1 MPMAALLI
9 ETVNDLPSMVALESS
24 ERELYSKVSFTT
36 LPCRAVLRAELHAGA
51 GSDLLIIFI
60 IPAHKPNSDERQF
73 GGEGEPEANGNKS
86 PRQRGRKNTG
96 RGKRASASAAPV
108 SAKKKNLSP
117 VKRW

>member
-1 MPMAALLI
+1 
-9 ETVNDLPSMVALESS
+9 MVALESS

-51 GSDLLIIFI
+51 VSDLLIIFI

-86 PRQRGRKNTG
+86 SPSEGAKEYRQGQ
-96 RGKRASASAAPV
+96 ASIGERRPC
-108 SAKKKNLSP
+108 
-117 VKRW
+117 